1 MPGNL
6 HELVDRQA
14 QAKKT
19 RGGKPRS
26 PHEMKELIIGLLD
39 EKGLPKDVNEVDE
52 TGNTPIDVA
61 VGNDDYVAIRLMLLH
76 EFSNFKKR
84 TGSWWTLGHAV
95 LDGNVDKTRFLL
107 EQGASIE
114 EEVNLPGVL
123 SSFPTLHLAVIGSS
137 PSCMA
142 L

>member
-6 HELVDRQA
+6 HDLVDRLA
-14 QAKKT
+14 QAKRA

-26 PHEMKELIIGLLD
+26 PLQMKELIIGLLD
-39 EKGLPKDVNEVDE
+39 ESGLPKDVNEVDE
-52 TGNTPIDVA
+52 TGSTPIDVA

-84 TGSWWTLGHAV
+84 TGSWCTLGHAV
-95 LDGNVDKTRFLL
+95 LDGNINKTRFLL
-107 EQGASIE
+107 DQGASVE

-123 SSFPTLHLAVIGSS
+123 SNFPTLHLAVIGSN
-137 PSCMA
+137 PACLA